1 MKTFT
6 QTTEQVRKR
15 IHETDVQSQ
24 REQSAINYLK
34 RLSEF
39 GVTSITQLDESE
51 LNEFIQSLRVL
62 EG

>member
-6 QTTEQVRKR
+6 QTTEQVRRR
-15 IHETDVQSQ
+15 IIETDAQSQ

-39 GVTSITQLDESE
+39 GVTSITQLNDSE
-51 LNEFIQSLRVL
+51 LSEFIQSLRVL

>member
-6 QTTEQVRKR
+6 QTTEQVRSR
-15 IHETDVQSQ
+15 IINNDIQSE
-24 REQSAINYLK
+24 REQSAQNYLK

-39 GVTSITQLDESE
+39 NVTSITQLNEED
-51 LNEFIQSLRVL
+51 LHEFIQSLRIL

>member
-6 QTTEQVRKR
+6 QTTEQVRRR
-15 IHETDVQSQ
+15 IFETDVQAQ

-39 GVTSITQLDESE
+39 GVTSITQLNESE
-51 LNEFIQSLRVL
+51 LSEFIQSLRVL

>member
-6 QTTEQVRKR
+6 QTTEQVRSR
-15 IHETDVQSQ
+15 MIENDAQSE
-24 REQSAINYLK
+24 REQSAMNYLK

-39 GVTSITQLDESE
+39 NVTSITQLDEQE
-51 LNEFIQSLRVL
+51 LHEFVQSLRVL

>member
-6 QTTEQVRKR
+6 QTTEQVRRR
-15 IHETDVQSQ
+15 IIETDAQAQ

-39 GVTSITQLDESE
+39 GVTSITQLNESE
-51 LNEFIQSLRVL
+51 LSEFIQSLRVL

>member
-15 IHETDVQSQ
+15 MIEGDAQSQ
-24 REQSAINYLK
+24 REQSAKNYLK

-39 GVTSITQLDESE
+39 NVTSITELNESE
-51 LNEFIQSLRVL
+51 LREFIQSLKVL